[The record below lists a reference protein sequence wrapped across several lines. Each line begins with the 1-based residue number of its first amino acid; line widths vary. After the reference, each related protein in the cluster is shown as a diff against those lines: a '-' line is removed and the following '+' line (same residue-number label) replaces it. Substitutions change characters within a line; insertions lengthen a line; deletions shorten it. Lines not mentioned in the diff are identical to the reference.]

1 MKKLIKYILILCC
14 CSLIYT
20 CIEPIEFTTNSFNTN
35 LVVNSIITDE
45 FKTQKIELSR
55 TIPID
60 SLNLSPEKDA
70 NVSIVDDTGLTY
82 NFKENGAGVYT
93 SINQFAA
100 QADRKYTLNIET
112 KDGNK
117 YVSSPQP
124 VPAKSTIKE
133 ITAGI
138 ENNSLTQ
145 KPEFLF
151 KVSSDIT
158 TNTGQYYRYEYDETY
173 KIRTP
178 LWNPRKIVII
188 SDTIPYKFD
197 LVQKDP
203 LIDGVGFCFPNKQSK
218 AVFLTETVSLA
229 QDQVIGFPLRQIPI
243 ESYIVGIRYSI
254 LVKQYVLNQNTYNF
268 YSLME
273 KFSDPDDIFSQTQV
287 GNIPSNISSVN
298 NPEQDKV
305 IGFFEVSSVSKK
317 RLFVNRKDFTE
328 SPFIN
333 YELLA
338 LCTERREPQI
348 VDDFNRS
355 PLLNHL
361 RIGWVYQTD
370 SETPDP
376 NRPYR
381 LTIKICG
388 DCTHLGPAKTPDFWV
403 D

>member
-14 CSLIYT
+14 YGLIYT

-45 FKTQKIELSR
+45 FKIQRIELSR

-82 NFKENGAGVYT
+82 NFQENGAGVYT

-100 QADRKYTLNIET
+100 QANRNYTLKIET
-112 KDGNK
+112 RDGNK
-117 YVSSPQP
+117 YVSAPQP

-178 LWNPRKIVII
+178 LWNPRKIVVI

-203 LIDGVGFCFPNKQSK
+203 FIDGVGFCYPNKQSK

-243 ESYIVGIRYSI
+243 DSYIVGIRYSI

-298 NPEQDKV
+298 HPEQDKV

-317 RLFVNRKDFTE
+317 RFFVNRKDLTE

-370 SETPDP
+370 SETDDP

>member
-1 MKKLIKYILILCC
+1 M
-14 CSLIYT
+14 IYT

-82 NFKENGAGVYT
+82 NFQENGAGVYT

-112 KDGNK
+112 KDGNT

-203 LIDGVGFCFPNKQSK
+203 LIDGVGFCFPNKESK

>member
-1 MKKLIKYILILCC
+1 MKKLINYILILCC
-14 CSLIYT
+14 CGLIYT

-45 FKTQKIELSR
+45 FKTQRIELSR

-60 SLNLSPEKDA
+60 SLNLSPEKGA
-70 NVSIVDDTGLTY
+70 NVSIFDDTGLTY
-82 NFKENGAGVYT
+82 NFQENGAGVYT

-178 LWNPRKIVII
+178 LWNPRKIVVI
-188 SDTIPYKFD
+188 SDTLPYKFD
-197 LVQKDP
+197 LEQKDP
-203 LIDGVGFCFPNKQSK
+203 LIDGVGFCYPNKQSK

-328 SPFIN
+328 SQFIN

-338 LCTERREPQI
+338 LCVERREPQI

-370 SETPDP
+370 SETDDP

>member
-82 NFKENGAGVYT
+82 NFQENGAGVYT

-338 LCTERREPQI
+338 LCAERREPQI

>member
-70 NVSIVDDTGLTY
+70 NVSVVDDTGLTY

-338 LCTERREPQI
+338 LCAERREPQI

>member
-82 NFKENGAGVYT
+82 NFQENGAGVYT

-100 QADRKYTLNIET
+100 QADKKYTLNIET

-328 SPFIN
+328 SQFIN

-338 LCTERREPQI
+338 LCVERREPQI

-370 SETPDP
+370 SETDDP

>member
-1 MKKLIKYILILCC
+1 MKKLINYILILCC
-14 CSLIYT
+14 CGLIYT

-45 FKTQKIELSR
+45 FKTQRIELSR

-60 SLNLSPEKDA
+60 SLNLSPEKGA
-70 NVSIVDDTGLTY
+70 NVSIFDDTGLTY
-82 NFKENGAGVYT
+82 NFQENGAGVYT

-178 LWNPRKIVII
+178 LWNPRKIVVI
-188 SDTIPYKFD
+188 SDTLPYKFD
-197 LVQKDP
+197 LEQKDP
-203 LIDGVGFCFPNKQSK
+203 LIDGVGFCYPNKQSK

-243 ESYIVGIRYSI
+243 ESYILGIRYSI

-328 SPFIN
+328 SQFIN

-338 LCTERREPQI
+338 LCVERREPQI

-370 SETPDP
+370 SETDDP